1 VIARHFAGHGP
12 QLPRRVIGQC
22 CLDTGAKKKTGP
34 QGAWE
39 PAFQVATVARS
50 ALRGEEA
57 ERSLLPE
64 GNHLPSERRTPAL
77 NWCADTIAATA
88 PRFCAIA
95 RQWQLFE
102 RSEGGKVRAVAAV
115 DLRAVAR
122 PRGRRIVSHGPVGR
136 RIVESLTQMRLREH
150 PAQERQ

>member
-1 VIARHFAGHGP
+1 
-12 QLPRRVIGQC
+12 
-22 CLDTGAKKKTGP
+22 
-34 QGAWE
+34 
-39 PAFQVATVARS
+39 VATVARS

-102 RSEGGKVRAVAAV
+102 RSKGGKVRAVAAV
-115 DLRAVAR
+115 DLPGAAIADHDQRLTGSGQS
-122 PRGRRIVSHGPVGR
+122 GRSHGPVGR

>member
-1 VIARHFAGHGP
+1 
-12 QLPRRVIGQC
+12 
-22 CLDTGAKKKTGP
+22 
-34 QGAWE
+34 
-39 PAFQVATVARS
+39 VATVARS

-77 NWCADTIAATA
+77 NWCADTSAATA

-102 RSEGGKVRAVAAV
+102 RSKGEKVRGIATV
-115 DLRAVAR
+115 DLPGAAIADHDQRPTIGPKRAVAR